1 MKNMKQIKT
10 YTIAALFTALAF
22 TACKKDSNNVDNND
36 ELQAEILS
44 NAATTVCTD
53 SYVDMYAKSQ
63 QLLTAVNTLSTTT
76 ADANLESCKILWKSI
91 RNTWEQTEA
100 WLFGPVSSDNID
112 PRIDTWPVDFN
123 ALENILAGSDELNE
137 TYVDGLDDALK
148 GFHPIEY
155 LLWGQDGS
163 KTAADFTEREK
174 EYLLGLAGN
183 LDKLCKAVSE
193 SWSNG
198 YATQL
203 ATAGSGSVTYTT
215 KKSAYAEIVDA
226 MTGICDEVANGKMK
240 DPFDQQDPTQEE
252 SPFAK
257 NSLIDFAN
265 NIRGIMA
272 MYQGKF
278 SADGKGIEDLVRTY
292 NLSLDNEIK
301 TAHATA
307 LASLEAISVPF
318 GEAILTQQTQVQ
330 NAMDKI
336 NALATLLDT
345 DLKDFILQYTQ

>member
-1 MKNMKQIKT
+1 MKNMKQIRT
-10 YTIAALFTALAF
+10 YSLAALFAAALF
-22 TACKKDSNNVDNND
+22 TACKKDSGTADNND

-44 NAATTVCTD
+44 NAATAVCTD
-53 SYVDMYAKSQ
+53 SYEDMYAKSQ
-63 QLLTAVNTLSTTT
+63 QLLAAVNTLNTTT
-76 ADANLESCKILWKSI
+76 TDANLESCRALWKAI

-123 ALENILAGSDELNE
+123 ALENILATSDELNE

-155 LLWGQDGS
+155 LLWGQDGN
-163 KTAADFTEREK
+163 KTAADFTAREK
-174 EYLLGLAGN
+174 EYLLGLAQN
-183 LDKLCKAVSE
+183 LNKLSKEVSE

-203 ATAGSGSVTYTT
+203 ATAGSGSATYTT
-215 KKSAYAEIVDA
+215 KKSAYVEIADA

-278 SADGKGIEDLVRTY
+278 SSDGKGIEDLVRTY
-292 NLSLDNEIK
+292 DLSLDNDIK

-330 NAMDKI
+330 NAMEKI